1 MKNANQPYLHDNDCE
16 RCVIG
21 TILAERNAIH
31 QVRELLTPKSFYNN
45 FHSEIYG
52 AILAMTDRGDRAD
65 MISIIPELKKRKVE
79 FTHFDVVSI
88 VQNHTFDLVQYA
100 CHLVNL
106 EKRRN
111 LYDMGQYLIANGSS
125 EVEDLECVVQVAN
138 DKLSSIFGSMDNH
151 VRTASD
157 YIQEVHQRVNDNLN
171 NVRIPGTHTG
181 FNQIDKKGGFQP
193 TNLIVV
199 AAESSQGKTA
209 LANAITLAAAKSGA
223 NIAFYSM
230 EMSGRQLMTRLAA
243 IESHIP
249 ISVLAN
255 EKLSGEQLHS
265 FDRSVGVL
273 SKLGI
278 FFDDRSTSN
287 IDTIIASI
295 RSMVIKRNI
304 QGVIIDY
311 LQILTINMKSG
322 NTEEAIAEAAR
333 RLKNIAKEL
342 NIWVMALSQ
351 LSRDS
356 QTPVPTV
363 NRLRGSGQINEA
375 SDMTILLYR
384 PEVYGKRYPEPFQS
398 TNPQGTALIDI
409 AKGRDVGVFKFIVGF
424 DAATTQFY
432 ELNERPVLPLTDKL
446 SDDNPF

>member
-1 MKNANQPYLHDNDCE
+1 MKNANHPYLHDDDCE
-16 RCVIG
+16 RCVLG
-21 TILAERNAIH
+21 TILVERDAIH
-31 QVRELLTPKSFYNN
+31 QVREILSLNSFYNI
-45 FHSEIYG
+45 FHQELYC
-52 AILAMTDRGDRAD
+52 AILGMTDRGDRAD
-65 MISIIPELKKRKVE
+65 VVTIMSELRKSNIE
-79 FTHFDVVSI
+79 FTPFDIASI
-88 VQNHTFDLVQYA
+88 AQNHTFDLIQYA
-100 CHLVNL
+100 CHLENL

-125 EVEDLECVVQVAN
+125 EVEDIEDVVQAAN

-157 YIQEVHQRVNDNLN
+157 YMRDVHQRVNDNLN
-171 NVRIPGTHTG
+171 SISIPGTPTG
-181 FNQIDKKGGFQP
+181 FNQIDEKGGFQP
-193 TNLIVV
+193 TNLITV

-209 LANAITLAAAKSGA
+209 FANAITLAAAKSGA

-230 EMSGRQLMTRLAA
+230 EMSGSQLMTRLAA
-243 IESHIP
+243 IESRIP
-249 ISVLAN
+249 VSVLTN
-255 EKLSGEQLHS
+255 EKLSGEQLQS

-287 IDTIIASI
+287 IDTILASI

-304 QGVIIDY
+304 KGVIIDY
-311 LQILTINMKSG
+311 LQILTVNKKSG
-322 NTEEAIAEAAR
+322 NVEEAIADAAR

-342 NIWVMALSQ
+342 NIWVLALSQ
-351 LSRDS
+351 LSRDN
-356 QTPVPTV
+356 QNPVPSV

-375 SDMTILLYR
+375 ADMTILLYR

-398 TNPQGTALIDI
+398 TNPRGTALIDI
-409 AKGRDVGVFKFIVGF
+409 AKGRNVGVFKFIVGF
-424 DAATTQFY
+424 DAATTHFY
-432 ELNERPVLPLTDKL
+432 ELNERPVLPFADKQ